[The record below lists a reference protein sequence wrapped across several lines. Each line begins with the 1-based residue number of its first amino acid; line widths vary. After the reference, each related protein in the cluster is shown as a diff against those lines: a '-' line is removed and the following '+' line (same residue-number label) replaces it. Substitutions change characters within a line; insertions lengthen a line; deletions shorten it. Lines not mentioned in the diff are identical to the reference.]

1 MKTKEEKILIKIEK
15 LRNKQEKLFQKLGW
29 RLLENPPKVYDSGYE
44 EEIDNAIKRKD
55 VEGFKK
61 ALNDNFKRRLN
72 DEFKKQCIDFEKWVN
87 QPRD

>member
-15 LRNKQEKLFQKLGW
+15 LRNKQEKLFQKLGR
-29 RLLENPPKVYDSGYE
+29 RLLEDPMIYDFVYD

-61 ALNDNFKRRLN
+61 ALNDNFKRRCHAEL
-72 DEFKKQCIDFEKWVN
+72 KKLGIDL
-87 QPRD
+87 